1 MLIRIES
8 SDNSRIR
15 LVRKLA
21 TRKGRTAEGRFVIE
35 GLNLCREAVLRSLDI
50 DFLMVPDDW
59 KTSGGTGDLS
69 GLRAFTEECISDPGL
84 TVCTV
89 PAKTFAG
96 LTDAGNGIG
105 ICAVLRMPETDLTTV
120 SRLPSGTNILVL
132 DRIQDPGNMGT
143 MIRTA
148 VAAGYGMII
157 AVKGTVDVYSAK
169 VLSARAGMIFEIR
182 IVYADGTEEL
192 ADVLRASGRKI
203 AVTDPAGGRPY
214 YEEDLSRNTALV
226 IGNEGNGVSD
236 EVMALADIRVTLPM
250 KGSIESLNAAVS
262 AAILMYEA
270 VRRDD

>member
-1 MLIRIES
+1 MLKI
-8 SDNSRIR
+8 
-15 LVRKLA
+15 
-21 TRKGRTAEGRFVIE
+21 
-35 GLNLCREAVLRSLDI
+35 
-50 DFLMVPDDW
+50 
-59 KTSGGTGDLS
+59 
-69 GLRAFTEECISDPGL
+69 
-84 TVCTV
+84 
-89 PAKTFAG
+89 
-96 LTDAGNGIG
+96 
-105 ICAVLRMPETDLTTV
+105 PETDLTAV
-120 SRLPSGTNILVL
+120 SRLPSGANILVL

-157 AVKGTVDVYSAK
+157 AAKGTVDVYSPK
-169 VLSARAGMIFEIR
+169 VLRATAGMIFEIP
-182 IVYADGTEEL
+182 IVYADSTEEL

>member
-59 KTSGGTGDLS
+59 KTAGGSDDLS
-69 GLRAFTEECISDPGL
+69 GLRAFTEECIADPGL

-89 PAKTFAG
+89 PAKIFAG

-105 ICAVLRMPETDLTTV
+105 ICAVLRMPETGLTMV
-120 SRLPSGTNILVL
+120 PRLPSGTNILVL

-169 VLSARAGMIFEIR
+169 VLRATAGMIFEIP
-182 IVYADGTEEL
+182 IVYAENTDEL
-192 ADVLRASGRKI
+192 ADVLRTSGRKI